1 MYHKS
6 MFPDLPAVPEA
17 NVHHLL
23 FNRPDQQVWPD
34 YTLYVNATTGKR
46 WSFRQFV
53 ERVRDGATAL
63 GTDIDQGGLGISLEK
78 GEIVGIL
85 SENCLVRFNLS

>member
-6 MFPDLPAVPEA
+6 MFPDLPVVPEA
-17 NVHHLL
+17 NVHHLF
-23 FNRPDQQVWPD
+23 FNRPEQQAWPD

-63 GTDIDQGGLGISLEK
+63 GTDIDQGGLGISFAK

-85 SENCLVRFNLS
+85 SENCLVCFYLI